1 MFFQGSRYED
11 VPEDVLTAPTHGSVR
26 YKRVRW
32 IPPTPAS
39 LAHVLVQ
46 GERLDQLAF
55 LAYRDPERFWR
66 ICDANFA
73 TWPPDL
79 VAEVGARVLIPPAKR

>member
-11 VPEDVLTAPTHGSVR
+11 VPDHVLTTPAQGLVR
-26 YKRVRW
+26 YKRVRF

-39 LAHVLVQ
+39 LAHVVTQ
-46 GERLDQLAF
+46 GERLDHLAF

-66 ICDANFA
+66 ICDANVA

-79 VAEVGARVLIPPAKR
+79 AAGVGARVLIPPAKG